1 MHLGYTAA
9 RIISEVLVINTYYS
23 VWDKAKCR
31 VVDPVCAH

>member
-9 RIISEVLVINTYYS
+9 RITSEVLVINTYDS
-23 VWDKAKCR
+23 VWDKAKFC